1 MKVEE
6 LMVRLGQIGEV
17 DLTLLEPM
25 NKETLCSVPVEHWL
39 KVATFMVEEAD
50 VSHLS
55 AITVQFR
62 ENEQQQLDVMYH
74 FWCGQGITFLVKL
87 PAEKPEIPSIV
98 GIIPGA
104 DFYEREAAEMFGVK
118 FTGREST
125 SHLLLPDDWDNIP
138 PFKGG
143 ADRD

>member
-1 MKVEE
+1 MQVDD
-6 LMVRLGQIGEV
+6 LLVRLMQNSEV
-17 DLTLLEPM
+17 ELTLLEPM
-25 NKETLCSVPVEHWL
+25 NKETTCFVPVEHWHE
-39 KVATFMVEEAD
+39 VATFLVEEAD

-62 ENEQQQLDVMYH
+62 EKGQQIDVMYH
-74 FWCGQGITFLVKL
+74 FWCEQGITFLVTL
-87 PAEKPEIPSIV
+87 PVEKPEIPSIV

-125 SHLLLPDDWDNIP
+125 PHLLLPEDWDNIP
-138 PFKGG
+138 PFIGG